1 VNDAQRFRA
10 QAELCLRLAGL
21 MKDRTAADQLNAKAA
36 DYLAQAVELETHS
49 AGPSLQPKPSG
60 GRSSFVALAFVRIEG
75 GLVPG
80 EEVECPLPG
89 IAIRRAQAMSTSDA
103 NAGAVAF
110 VRQSPDLHTFGDAT
124 ATVLK
129 TFGEVPEDFDT
140 A

>member
-1 VNDAQRFRA
+1 MPRRQ
-10 QAELCLRLAGL
+10 
-21 MKDRTAADQLNAKAA
+21 TIW
-36 DYLAQAVELETHS
+36 
-49 AGPSLQPKPSG
+49 PKPSNWKPIRLDLRYNQNHRADG
-60 GRSSFVALAFVRIEG
+60 PPSLRWHSFASRGAWYR
-75 GLVPG
+75 G

-129 TFGEVPEDFDT
+129 TLGEVTEDFDH